1 MFGFPTFSELYFTI
15 SPVPIFST
23 PFFFSLP
30 LSQNDAQAQ
39 ARAHRIGQKQQVIV
53 LRLVTNQSIEEQILA
68 TALHKLDVEAKIIRG
83 GMFTHQYDESTHH
96 ERLNEMVRD
105 KDASGGGGADGSAD
119 GDGGGDQEEGE
130 SVDFVCQ
137 AISRNAA
144 ELAMFV
150 QMEKERVAALGNVR
164 PTSLRFRSLWSAL
177 MHFTNF

>member
-1 MFGFPTFSELYFTI
+1 M
-15 SPVPIFST
+15 
-23 PFFFSLP
+23 
-30 LSQNDAQAQ
+30 
-39 ARAHRIGQKQQVIV
+39 

-96 ERLNEMVRD
+96 ERLTEMVRD
-105 KDASGGGGADGSAD
+105 KDASGGGGGDGGD

-137 AISRNAA
+137 AISRNAT

-150 QMEKERVAALGNVR
+150 QMEKERVAALGSVCF
-164 PTSLRFRSLWSAL
+164 LRFRMLSLSMFFLPFIVSNVAAL
-177 MHFTNF
+177 ACTYLLSDMI